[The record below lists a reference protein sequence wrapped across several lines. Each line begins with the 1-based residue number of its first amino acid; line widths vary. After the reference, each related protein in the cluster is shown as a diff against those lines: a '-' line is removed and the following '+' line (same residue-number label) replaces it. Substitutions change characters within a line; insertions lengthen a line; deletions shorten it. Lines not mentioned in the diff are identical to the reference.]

1 MFNSTQEQEKS
12 YLLGVIGQIQEDCEK
27 IEKLLSEDSSGIR
40 EQQKYMH
47 EKVYDMDPTEVR
59 ANRQMLESMVNAA
72 YNLLAKQKRFQ
83 KMLNSPYFG
92 RISFAFDDKKSA
104 DGIKRGS
111 IVAEDGSFQIYIG
124 VYSYIRDIKNI
135 IYDWRSPIA
144 SMFYDFETGKAHY
157 TAPKGQIT
165 GEINLKRQYKISSG
179 ELNFM
184 FESDLT
190 IDDEILQEQLSKN
203 TSDKMKH
210 IVATIQKEQN
220 AIIRDE
226 KSDVMIIQGVAGS
239 GKTSIAL
246 HRVAYLLYRLKNKI
260 YSENMM
266 IISPNKVFSDYIS
279 NVLPELGE
287 EQILQM
293 TFNDIA
299 EHELEPYCEFQTLY
313 EQISELLENYD
324 ADLIERVKFK
334 SSGEFLERLNEYINY
349 IEEYNFQPET
359 FYYVQDEAGG
369 YILEKPF
376 EISELYLRERYKAYK
391 RFPAMKRLEMIFEDI
406 VDKMIDFYNVK
417 ATKIRTITLK
427 KRILGMFRN
436 NSILDL
442 YAGFYKYIKRLD
454 MYMPSKIKFNIDNKG
469 KAKLIEKV
477 LIAYDDVAPIL
488 YLKSA
493 VFGADTFL
501 YVKHLLVDEMQDY
514 TPVHYAFFNK
524 LFVCKKTIL
533 GDINQLVNPFNR
545 SASQENLAKIY
556 SALPKTNVSVMTLL
570 KSYRSTTEIVD
581 FARRIIPN
589 DAIEV
594 IERHGDAPEI
604 IKCANE
610 SEQTEKIAELIKEF
624 TAKFKSIGIICK
636 TSPQAQNLH
645 AALKNTG
652 AELLTIKSEKFEN
665 DLVIT
670 NAYLAKGLEFDCVIL
685 PDCGAR
691 NYSNDIDRQ
700 MLYIG
705 VTRALHKISV
715 LYTGGLTEFLSEK

>member
-1 MFNSTQEQEKS
+1 MFNSTQEQEKVH
-12 YLLGVIGQIQEDCEK
+12 LNNVIGQLEEDCEK
-27 IEKLLSEDSSGIR
+27 IRRLLADDSSGIR

-47 EKVYDMDPTEVR
+47 EKVYDMDPMEVR

-72 YNLLAKQKRFQ
+72 YNLLAKQKRFE

-92 RISFAFDDKKSA
+92 RISFNFDDKKSA

-111 IVAEDGSFQIYIG
+111 IVADDGSFQIYIG
-124 VYSYIRDIKNI
+124 IYSYIRGIQKI

-144 SMFYDFETGKAHY
+144 GMFYDFETGKAHY
-157 TAPKGQIT
+157 TAPKGRIT

-179 ELNFM
+179 ELVFM
-184 FESDLT
+184 FESDLA
-190 IDDEILQEQLSKN
+190 IDDEILQEQLSKA
-203 TSDKMKH
+203 TSDKMKN

-226 KSDVMIIQGVAGS
+226 KSDVLIIQGVAGS

-266 IISPNKVFSDYIS
+266 IISPNKIFSDYIS

-293 TFNDIA
+293 TFDDIA
-299 EHELEPYCEFQTLY
+299 EHELEPYCEFQSLY
-313 EQISELLENYD
+313 EQVCELLEHYD
-324 ADLIERVKFK
+324 ANLIERVKFK
-334 SSGEFLERLNEYINY
+334 SSAEFLHKLNGYIKH
-349 IEEYNFQPET
+349 IEEHNFRPET
-359 FYYVQDEAGG
+359 FYYVQDETGG

-376 EISELYLRERYKAYK
+376 EISEIYLRNRYDAYK

-406 VDKMIDFYNVK
+406 VDKMIDFYDIK

-442 YAGFYKYIKRLD
+442 YADFYKYIGQID
-454 MYMPSKIKFNIDNKG
+454 MYVPSKIKFNIDNKG
-469 KAKLIEKV
+469 RAKLIEKV
-477 LIAYDDVAPIL
+477 LIAYDDVAPVL

-493 VFGADTFL
+493 IFGADTFL
-501 YVKHLLVDEMQDY
+501 YVKHLLIDEMQDY

-545 SASQENLAKIY
+545 SASQENIAGIY
-556 SALPKTNVSVMTLL
+556 TSIPKTSVSTMTLL
-570 KSYRSTTEIVD
+570 KSYRSTTEIVG
-581 FARRIIPN
+581 FAHRVIPN
-589 DAIEV
+589 DNMQV
-594 IERHGDAPEI
+594 IERHGDEPEI
-604 IKCANE
+604 IECADE
-610 SEQTEKIAELIKEF
+610 RGQAEKIIGLIQKLK
-624 TAKFKSIGIICK
+624 TGRQFKSVGIICK
-636 TSPQAQNLH
+636 TSKQAENLH
-645 AALKNTG
+645 AVIKNTG
-652 AELLTIKSEKFEN
+652 AELLTIRSEKFEN

-670 NAYLAKGLEFDCVIL
+670 NAYLAKGLEFDCVIM
-685 PDCGAR
+685 PDCGDN
-691 NYSNDIDRQ
+691 NYSTDIDKQ

-705 VTRALHKISV
+705 ITRALHKIAV
-715 LYTGGLTEFLSEK
+715 LHIGELTKFLR